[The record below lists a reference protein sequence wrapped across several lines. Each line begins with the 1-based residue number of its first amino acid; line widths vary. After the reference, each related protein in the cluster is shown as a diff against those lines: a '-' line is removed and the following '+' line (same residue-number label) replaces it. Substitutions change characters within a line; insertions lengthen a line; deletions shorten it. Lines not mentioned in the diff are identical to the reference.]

1 MPSRNPNLVEAMVRE
16 LAVVMA
22 EVIEVAEAATN
33 TDHRVVTIT
42 HHQAGKASAVTVAHR
57 ILQGN
62 VLRTG
67 KTVTPV
73 VRLVTTVDT
82 VTRSKDHQ
90 PLAEDPIERCMRL
103 NQMRNMN
110 MILSRSSAK

>member
-1 MPSRNPNLVEAMVRE
+1 MPSRNPNLVEAVVRE

-22 EVIEVAEAATN
+22 EVEVAEAATN

-57 ILQGN
+57 ILRGN
-62 VLRTG
+62 VLHMER
-67 KTVTPV
+67 TVTPV

-82 VTRSKDHQ
+82 VARSKDHQ
-90 PLAEDPIERCMRL
+90 RLAEDPVERCTSL
-103 NQMRNMN
+103 NQMKNTN